1 MIYSIHI
8 KTVKV
13 KIWFKGIGK
22 AQDLQLTDST
32 QAIILRNNST
42 ITFSSLAKE
51 ITEFL
56 QVDQSTIEG
65 SSSQA
70 DVNYLYSC
78 LVK

>member
-1 MIYSIHI
+1 M
-8 KTVKV
+8 
-13 KIWFKGIGK
+13 IWFKGIGK
-22 AQDLQLTDST
+22 AQDLQLADST